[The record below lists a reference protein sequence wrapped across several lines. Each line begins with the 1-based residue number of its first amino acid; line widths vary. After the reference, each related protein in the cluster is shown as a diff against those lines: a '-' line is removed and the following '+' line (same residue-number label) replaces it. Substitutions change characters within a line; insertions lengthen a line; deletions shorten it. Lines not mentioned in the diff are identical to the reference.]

1 MEGGFQSVILWSSI
15 IAKNYDYHW
24 KINSPSTYVLYFQN
38 DSIHMFM
45 ELISKK
51 VSLMLENNVFA
62 HYFNNRKDTKRKDS
76 GAVS

>member
-15 IAKNYDYHW
+15 IAK